1 VGDSGIFCYPENV
14 RQAGKVA
21 EQKKIIMEA
30 AMFFST
36 KNSSVE
42 NQDLPA
48 QVAEEAERLY
58 RSGKMH
64 CAEAV
69 LAAVKQT
76 FAPQIPDQVVQLAG
90 GFGGGS
96 GAGCICGA
104 VSGGTMA
111 LGLVMNG
118 DKKTVA
124 AMTKELHLWFK
135 ETYGATC
142 CKILTAHGK
151 SGCVNLTTRVAGK
164 VAELLL
170 GRGVLPAPP
179 QD

>member
-1 VGDSGIFCYPENV
+1 MFW
-14 RQAGKVA
+14 AKKAVA
-21 EQKKIIMEA
+21 ENEEDGVAQ
-30 AMFFST
+30 
-36 KNSSVE
+36 
-42 NQDLPA
+42 
-48 QVAEEAERLY
+48 QVAAEAERLY

-69 LAAVKQT
+69 LAAVKNQ
-76 FAPQIPDQVVQLAG
+76 FSPGLSDDVVRMAA

-111 LGLVMNG
+111 LGLVMEGN
-118 DKKTVA
+118 KKAVA
-124 AMTKELHLWFK
+124 ALTRELHGWFK
-135 ETYGATC
+135 EEYGATC

-151 SGCVNLTTRVAGK
+151 SGCVNLTARVAGK

-170 GRGVLPAPP
+170 EKG
-179 QD
+179 